1 VLAFTLLTM
10 NKSAFIVI
18 LLSIFRSI
26 SSFGQAEDT
35 TLRAVT
41 SNDSVIARTEQ
52 GTINWNVPSGL
63 NNLLESY
70 KRENFKEQGIDGY
83 RIQLFS
89 DGGNNAKDR
98 AQTMLDELLRS
109 YPDVS
114 SYLTY
119 QQPNFKVRIGNF
131 RTKVEAR
138 QFQTI
143 LSQNYPGCFIV
154 RDLIKVN

>member
-1 VLAFTLLTM
+1 M
-10 NKSAFIVI
+10 NKLTFSVVLTSVLHA
-18 LLSIFRSI
+18 I
-26 SSFGQAEDT
+26 SSFGQ
-35 TLRAVT
+35 V
-41 SNDSVIARTEQ
+41 NDSTFTMRSEIDSILPKTQHGHVS
-52 GTINWNVPSGL
+52 WNLPSGL
-63 NNLLESY
+63 TTLVEAY
-70 KRENFKEQGIDGY
+70 KRDNFKEQGIDGY

-98 AQTMLDELLRS
+98 AQSMLEELLKN
-109 YPDVS
+109 YPEVS

-119 QQPNFKVRIGNF
+119 QQPNFKVRLGNF
-131 RTKVEAR
+131 RTKAEAR

>member
-1 VLAFTLLTM
+1 MKKLAFSVFFIVPIYTL
-10 NKSAFIVI
+10 SAFGQSENSSVLKSSSDSLMPNLQVGIV
-18 LLSIFRSI
+18 
-26 SSFGQAEDT
+26 
-35 TLRAVT
+35 
-41 SNDSVIARTEQ
+41 
-52 GTINWNVPSGL
+52 NWNLPTGL
-63 NNLLESY
+63 STLIESY
-70 KRENFKEQGIDGY
+70 KRENYKEQGIDGY

-98 AQTMLDELLRS
+98 AQSLLDELVRN
-109 YPDVS
+109 YPEVS

-131 RTKVEAR
+131 RTKAEAR
-138 QFQTI
+138 QFQTV